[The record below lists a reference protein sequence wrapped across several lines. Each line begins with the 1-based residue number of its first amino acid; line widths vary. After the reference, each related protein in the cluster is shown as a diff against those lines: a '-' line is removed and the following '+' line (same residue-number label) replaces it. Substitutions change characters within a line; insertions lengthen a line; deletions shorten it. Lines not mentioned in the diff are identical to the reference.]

1 MSPGE
6 PYKVQQIQTQG
17 LHLGCGNPCYQY
29 KLGDERIEHY
39 QNVLMDGKLDMSQEC
54 ALAAQK
60 ANCILG
66 CIKRSMAS
74 RLREMLLPLYSE
86 LVRPHLEYRV
96 QM

>member
-1 MSPGE
+1 M
-6 PYKVQQIQTQG
+6 
-17 LHLGCGNPCYQY
+17 
-29 KLGDERIEHY
+29 EHY
-39 QNVLMDGKLDMSQEC
+39 QNVLMDGKLDVSQEC

-74 RLREMLLPLYSE
+74 RLREVLLPLYSE

>member
-1 MSPGE
+1 M
-6 PYKVQQIQTQG
+6 
-17 LHLGCGNPCYQY
+17 
-29 KLGDERIEHY
+29 EHY
-39 QNVLMDGKLDMSQEC
+39 QNVLMDGKLDVSQEC

-66 CIKRSMAS
+66 CSKRSMAS
-74 RLREMLLPLYSE
+74 RLREVLLPLYSE